1 MATLTI
7 HDDVLS
13 LRLTRAEK
21 VLGLLRDLD
30 VPLSSVVSADV
41 VADGR
46 DAIRGVRAPGYAV
59 PGHRFI
65 GTWRG
70 AGRRL
75 VDVRPGRPA
84 LRVRLDGQRYDE
96 LLVQVDDA
104 ASLAGSLTRS
114 LTPQPARRG

>member
-7 HDDVLS
+7 HDDVLF

-46 DAIRGVRAPGYAV
+46 DAIRGVRAPGYAM
-59 PGHRFI
+59 PGHRYI

-104 ASLAGSLTRS
+104 AALAERLAPR
-114 LTPQPARRG
+114 PAPRG

>member
-7 HDDVLS
+7 RNDVLS

-30 VPLSSVVSADV
+30 VPLSAVVSADV
-41 VADGR
+41 VPDGR
-46 DAIRGVRAPGYAV
+46 DAIRGVRAPGYAM

-70 AGRRL
+70 NGRRL
-75 VDVRPGRPA
+75 VDVRPGNPA

-96 LLVQVDDA
+96 LLVHVDDA
-104 ASLAGSLTRS
+104 ASLAEQLAPAS
-114 LTPQPARRG
+114 TPQPTTRS